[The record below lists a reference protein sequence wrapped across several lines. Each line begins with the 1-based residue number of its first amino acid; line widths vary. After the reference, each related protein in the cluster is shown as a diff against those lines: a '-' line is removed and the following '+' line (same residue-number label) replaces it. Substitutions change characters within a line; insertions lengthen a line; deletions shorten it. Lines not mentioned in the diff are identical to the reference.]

1 MESERE
7 EMKDGCGFLERS
19 LKLVHGITCSENVG
33 AEEEGLNKER
43 GSERGGKIEWTAGGV
58 S

>member
-1 MESERE
+1 
-7 EMKDGCGFLERS
+7 MKDGCGFLERS

-43 GSERGGKIEWTAGGV
+43 GSERGGKTEEWTAGGV